1 VTFGAFDRPGESV
14 YAPPGSPARDGTVR
28 RWAFAPA
35 DLARRPASEQESRA
49 EEVIPALA
57 EIRVGENETFE
68 SALRRFNKKIQQS
81 GILAE
86 ARRREHYEK
95 PSVKRKR
102 KEAKRKKATRQQG

>member
-1 VTFGAFDRPGESV
+1 MFDRF
-14 YAPPGSPARDGTVR
+14 GTLGYT
-28 RWAFAPA
+28 P
-35 DLARRPASEQESRA
+35 PASAGSVEHASRPEGHLPDA
-49 EEVIPALA
+49 PSGHEAWGGEPGLA
-57 EIRVGENETFE
+57 EVRVGENETFE

-102 KEAKRKKATRQQG
+102 KEAKRKKNARTQAG